1 MSPDIKKKSQ
11 TITVRLD
18 PDLIEDLKND
28 ADMER
33 MNVNALI
40 SKVLSNHILWERY
53 ERKMGLLPMTKP
65 FVKHSV
71 NQMDDSE
78 IIHLAE
84 KVEKDT
90 FSDIL
95 NFMKGEYSVED
106 FIEILRSWLY
116 VAWMQH
122 DVIKGKKTWTFKIQH
137 DLGAKWSLYVKT
149 LVTELF
155 HDILQKKLEVKTSKN
170 SITLV
175 FPTE

>member
-1 MSPDIKKKSQ
+1 MHADTKKKSQ

-71 NQMDDSE
+71 NQMEDSE

-84 KVEKDT
+84 EVEKDT

-155 HDILQKKLEVKTSKN
+155 HDILQKKLEVKAAKN

-175 FPTE
+175 FPTD

>member
-1 MSPDIKKKSQ
+1 MSKETKKKSQ

-28 ADMER
+28 AEMER
-33 MNVNALI
+33 INVNALI

-65 FVKHSV
+65 FVKHAV
-71 NQMDDSE
+71 DQMEDSE
-78 IIHLAE
+78 IVRLAE
-84 KVEKDT
+84 EVEKDT
-90 FSDIL
+90 FADIL

-122 DVIKGKKTWTFKIQH
+122 DMIRGKKTWTFKIQH

-155 HDILQKKLEVKTSKN
+155 HDILQKKLQVRTSKN

-175 FPTE
+175 FPTD

>member
-1 MSPDIKKKSQ
+1 MPADTKKKSQ

-71 NQMDDSE
+71 NQMEDSE

-84 KVEKDT
+84 EVEKDT

-155 HDILQKKLEVKTSKN
+155 HDILQKKLEVKAAKN

-175 FPTE
+175 FPTD